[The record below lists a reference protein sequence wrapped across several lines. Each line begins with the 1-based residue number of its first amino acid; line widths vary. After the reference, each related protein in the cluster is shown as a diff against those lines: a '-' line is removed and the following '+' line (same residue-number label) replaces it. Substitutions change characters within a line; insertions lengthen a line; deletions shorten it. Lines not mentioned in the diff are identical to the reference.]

1 MRVFNINF
9 NNDTSSSKKS
19 FWIRALIVFISTLI
33 CLLLFNKSVKIDSIP
48 IAIIFAVIIALCNSC
63 CKFILKISSILASIL
78 ITFIIAIF
86 ADNVKDVELRSF
98 MSTWGFTIG
107 VYIISFLIN
116 TAIKIKQVKKTFSQ
130 PMKEENDSNEVEEG
144 FTSYEEVIEEDNDEE
159 FNKNNNL

>member
-48 IAIIFAVIIALCNSC
+48 IAIIFALTIALCNSC
-63 CKFILKISSILASIL
+63 CKFILKISSLLATIL

-116 TAIKIKQVKKTFSQ
+116 TAIKVKQVKNTFSQ
-130 PMKEENDSNEVEEG
+130 PMKEESDFEEIEEG
-144 FTSYEEVIEEDNDEE
+144 FTSYEEVVEEVDEEDLN
-159 FNKNNNL
+159 NKNI

>member
-19 FWIRALIVFISTLI
+19 FWIRSLIVFISTLI

-48 IAIIFAVIIALCNSC
+48 IAIIFALTIALCNSC
-63 CKFILKISSILASIL
+63 CKFILKISSLLATIL

-86 ADNVKDVELRSF
+86 ADNVKEVELRSF
-98 MSTWGFTIG
+98 ISTWSFTIG

-116 TAIKIKQVKKTFSQ
+116 TAIKVKQVKNTFSQ
-130 PMKEENDSNEVEEG
+130 PSKEESDFEEIEEG
-144 FTSYEEVIEEDNDEE
+144 FTSYEEVIEEVDEE
-159 FNKNNNL
+159 DLNNKNI

>member
-19 FWIRALIVFISTLI
+19 FWIRSLTVFISTLI

-48 IAIIFAVIIALCNSC
+48 IAIIFALTIALCNSC
-63 CKFILKISSILASIL
+63 CKFILKISSLLATIL

-98 MSTWGFTIG
+98 MSTWGFTIA
-107 VYIISFLIN
+107 VYIISFLI
-116 TAIKIKQVKKTFSQ
+116 
-130 PMKEENDSNEVEEG
+130 
-144 FTSYEEVIEEDNDEE
+144 
-159 FNKNNNL
+159 